1 MGTGCPTAPW
11 VPRVPELRAQAQAVP
26 VAAPPA
32 PHLPSAELGLPS
44 SVCSFSSFS
53 RFSEAHAP
61 DSSCCRMVGQN
72 SLNSLCPTGEPSL
85 RLWMAK
91 SSTELKHW
99 GREGT
104 GMCLEIP
111 TAPQGGFR
119 ESAGR
124 FWGSAGRFWGSPPY
138 PGEVQALLR
147 RLGDVGVSHSH
158 IQAVQQGLE
167 LLQAQG
173 LALSVALEQ
182 ILQEGGCGDSGV
194 VPARPDLRAGEEA
207 EQQEQAAAPG
217 ARAGDH
223 GASGMLG

>member
-1 MGTGCPTAPW
+1 M
-11 VPRVPELRAQAQAVP
+11 
-26 VAAPPA
+26 
-32 PHLPSAELGLPS
+32 
-44 SVCSFSSFS
+44 
-53 RFSEAHAP
+53 
-61 DSSCCRMVGQN
+61 
-72 SLNSLCPTGEPSL
+72 
-85 RLWMAK
+85 
-91 SSTELKHW
+91 
-99 GREGT
+99 
-104 GMCLEIP
+104 
-111 TAPQGGFR
+111 
-119 ESAGR
+119 
-124 FWGSAGRFWGSPPY
+124 
-138 PGEVQALLR
+138 
-147 RLGDVGVSHSH
+147 SHSH